1 MGSTSTPVIPAPP
14 SLIKALMAG
23 FDATSGNVGTIL
35 FCVTLDLFLWL
46 GPRLGLGRAFREV
59 FSQSV
64 ALAEFQEPQVYERI
78 QETLSGFNL
87 FGALRSFPIGVPS
100 LMAGRIVA
108 EGPGGVPYAWQ
119 VPNISS
125 ALGLWLVLTVL
136 GLVAGSLYFIIVAQA
151 ALSERVSLRTAFV
164 QWPGTTLQILLLTA
178 GWFALFLMFFVPFT
192 CLFSILLMGGFGFE
206 TVAVILTLV
215 FAGLV
220 IWLLIP
226 LFFSPHGIVVNQRKA
241 WVSVRESVR
250 LTRLTLP
257 STTLLLLSLVLLS
270 QGLDIL
276 WNIPPLDSWWTL
288 VGIIGHAF
296 VTTSLLA
303 ASFIYYRDADRWVQ
317 RLLQQAKLSM
327 A

>member
-46 GPRLGLGRAFREV
+46 GPRLGLGRAFQEV